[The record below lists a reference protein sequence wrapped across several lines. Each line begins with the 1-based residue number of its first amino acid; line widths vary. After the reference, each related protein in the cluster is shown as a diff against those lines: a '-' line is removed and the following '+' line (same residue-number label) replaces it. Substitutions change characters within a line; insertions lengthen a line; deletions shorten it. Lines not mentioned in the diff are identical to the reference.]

1 MITTTTNRRRR
12 ALGLLAAAL
21 TVAGGLIAAPA
32 ASAAPAAGDDVTWTV
47 RTASNSFGSDR
58 TSYSYTAA
66 PGSTVDDA
74 LVVTNHGAG
83 ALDLG
88 VYAADGYTTDSGQF
102 DLVVGGAKSVS
113 IGAWVTSG
121 AKSVTVA
128 PGATVE
134 VPFTLAV
141 PKNATPGDYAG
152 GIVTSLVEP
161 DAAKG
166 INVDRRLGIRVALR
180 VSGDLKPAL
189 AVDDAHVDWTGGL
202 NPFAGGD
209 ATLSYTIH
217 NTGNSSLSARQAA
230 TVAGPFGW
238 LATKA
243 GAIAPSPN
251 LLPGESWKVEV
262 PVHGVAAAVWLAAT
276 TTVTPI
282 ATDASGSTSAMTPIS
297 VTANGWAVPWTLV
310 VLLVLVAAALI
321 FLPRLLRRG
330 RARQK
335 QREDARVRD
344 AVARA
349 LETATD

>member
-1 MITTTTNRRRR
+1 S
-12 ALGLLAAAL
+12 AAPSL
-21 TVAGGLIAAPA
+21 VSAPA
-32 ASAAPAAGDDVTWTV
+32 AEGDITWTV

-58 TSYSYTAA
+58 TSYSYTAT

-74 LVVTNHGAG
+74 LVVTNHGSDP
-83 ALDLG
+83 LDLG
-88 VYAADGYTTDSGQF
+88 VYAADGYTTGSGQF
-102 DLVVGGAKSVS
+102 DLVVGGAKSVT
-113 IGAWVTSG
+113 IGAWVTSS
-121 AKSVTVA
+121 AKSVAVA

-134 VPFTLAV
+134 VPFTLTV

-189 AVDDAHVDWTGGL
+189 AVENAHVDWSGGF

-209 ATLSYTIH
+209 ATLTYTIH
-217 NTGNSSLSARQAA
+217 NTGNSMLSAQQAA
-230 TVAGPFGW
+230 AVTGPFGW
-238 LATKA
+238 FAAKA
-243 GAIAPSPN
+243 GTIAPSPR
-251 LLPGESWKVEV
+251 LLPGEKWKVTV

-276 TTVTPI
+276 TTVTPV
-282 ATDASGSTSAMTPIS
+282 ATDAAGSTSPMTPIS

-310 VLLVLVAAALI
+310 VLVLLVAAAVV
-321 FLPRLLRRG
+321 FLPRLLRRA
-330 RARQK
+330 RARRK
-335 QREDARVRD
+335 EREDARVRD